1 MSFNPTQFKKFAI
14 LAAEQA
20 DSKKALDILLLDL
33 SKVQSAISDYSLV
46 LSANSQTHLNALS
59 EAIEE
64 RMEDNGLRAVHK
76 DGAHGGHWLVLDYGG
91 FVVHI
96 FHEAVRK
103 FYSLERLWEN
113 AKKVSWNSKSKKK
126 LRLK

>member
-1 MSFNPTQFKKFAI
+1 LSFNPTQFKKFAI

-46 LSANSQTHLNALS
+46 LSANSQTHLKALS

-64 RMEDNGLRAVHK
+64 RLEDNGLRAVHK
-76 DGAHGGHWLVLDYGG
+76 DGAHGGHWLVLDYGKMQ
-91 FVVHI
+91 
-96 FHEAVRK
+96 RK
-103 FYSLERLWEN
+103 FLGIQNQR
-113 AKKVSWNSKSKKK
+113 KS
-126 LRLK
+126 